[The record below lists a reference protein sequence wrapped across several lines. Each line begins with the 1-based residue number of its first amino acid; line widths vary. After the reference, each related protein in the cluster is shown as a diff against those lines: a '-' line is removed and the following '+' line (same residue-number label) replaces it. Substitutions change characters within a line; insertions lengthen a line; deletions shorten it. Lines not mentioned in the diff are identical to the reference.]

1 MSDERIHRQRQD
13 GPRRPRITVSVARD
27 LDREA
32 MKKAHENGLTKS
44 AWVASLMAREVGMP
58 HYNQLPELPANE

>member
-1 MSDERIHRQRQD
+1 MSSERITQQPR
-13 GPRRPRITVSVARD
+13 GSERRPRITVTVSRD

-58 HYNQLPELPANE
+58 QYNQLPEPPAND

>member
-1 MSDERIHRQRQD
+1 MPSKRIAQQRPAD
-13 GPRRPRITVSVARD
+13 KPRPRITVTVSRD

-58 HYNQLPELPANE
+58 QYNQLPDPPANE